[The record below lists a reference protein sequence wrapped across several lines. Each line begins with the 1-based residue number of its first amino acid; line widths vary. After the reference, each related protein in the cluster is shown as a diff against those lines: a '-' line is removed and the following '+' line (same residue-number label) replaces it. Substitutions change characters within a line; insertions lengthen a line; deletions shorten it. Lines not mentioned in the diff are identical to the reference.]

1 MASNM
6 IVLGF
11 EGETT
16 AEDMLETFLGMQEK
30 ELITIEDA
38 VIASRGVGQNVEI
51 KQTQSVKGKYTLRGS
66 GIGLLAGFLLGGP
79 IGGLIGGTAIGA
91 ISGALKDIG
100 IDDKFVRQASEA
112 LGPNSSALF
121 LLGTAQDPA
130 AFSAELRPFKATV
143 AMTTLSPEQEKRL
156 KETLAD
162 EE

>member
-1 MASNM
+1 MESNM

-16 AEDMLETFLGMQEK
+16 AEDMLETFQGMQERG
-30 ELITIEDA
+30 LITIEDA

-51 KQTQSVKGKYTLRGS
+51 KQTHSVKGKYALRGS
-66 GIGLLAGFLLGGP
+66 GIGLLAGLLLGGP

-100 IDDKFVRQASEA
+100 IDDKFIRETSEA

-121 LLGTAQDPA
+121 LLGSAQDPDG
-130 AFSAELRPFKATV
+130 FREELKPFKAIV